1 MRWRAALWVVLALAL
16 AEAKA
21 EPLLREWIARQ
32 AEIRSLHADFEQTR
46 RLPALRIPL
55 KSSGT
60 LWLDARG
67 SFRWQVGD
75 PPELLAIR
83 AGERLLVIDPKKKR
97 ARILEEDPAA
107 GPLRLDAIGLPFA
120 SSYADLENRFAVL
133 AVEERGELVE
143 AVLKP
148 KEARLAAG
156 VKSVRVV
163 FRRASGVVELF
174 ELELRDGSQISTA
187 MSRVE
192 INPRLP
198 AGVFEFD
205 LSGYQIDDRSA
216 SP

>member
-1 MRWRAALWVVLALAL
+1 MRWRAALGAVLALAL
-16 AEAKA
+16 GEAKA

-32 AEIRSLHADFEQTR
+32 AEIRSLRADFEQTR

-60 LWLDARG
+60 VWLDARG

-75 PPELLAIR
+75 PPDLLAIR

-97 ARILEEDPAA
+97 ARILEEAAAA
-107 GPLRLDAIGLPFA
+107 GPLRFDAIGLPFA
-120 SSYADLENRFAVL
+120 KSYADLEKQFTVL
-133 AVEERGELVE
+133 SLEERGELVE
-143 AVLKP
+143 AVLRP
-148 KEARLAAG
+148 KEARLAAV
-156 VKSVRVV
+156 VKSLRVV
-163 FRRASGVVELF
+163 FRRASGVVEIF

-187 MSRVE
+187 MTRVE

-205 LSGYQIDDRSA
+205 LSGFQIDDRSA
-216 SP
+216 AP